1 MPKWSNKWGVTARLL
16 DPAKLSRLSG
26 RIQQEF
32 EDCFVMET
40 TAERARFNMI
50 QQQIRPW
57 EVLDD
62 RVLETMAEVRREA
75 FVPDAYQG
83 LAYADIEVPIGASTC
98 MLAPK
103 VVGRMLQ
110 ALDVQPGDRALEI
123 GTGTGYVAACL
134 SRLGAKVIGLEI
146 DAALAAAARE
156 RLAALGL
163 ESIEVREGD
172 GLAASVAGGP
182 FDVIAVTGS
191 MPTEASLPLL
201 QGQLAP
207 GGRLFCILGVD
218 PVMEAVLITRV
229 GERDFRREGLFETST
244 LALVNAVERDEFE
257 F

>member
-1 MPKWSNKWGVTARLL
+1 LL
-16 DPAKLSRLSG
+16 DPPKLSRLSG
-26 RIQQEF
+26 RPEQEH
-32 EDCFVMET
+32 EDSIPMEI

-57 EVLDD
+57 DVLDD
-62 RVLETMAEVRREA
+62 RVLEAMAEIRREA

-83 LAYADIEVPIGASTC
+83 LAYADIEIPLGEGAC

-110 ALDVQPGDRALEI
+110 ALDVQTGERVLLI
-123 GTGTGYVAACL
+123 GAGTGYASACL
-134 SRLGAKVIGLEI
+134 DRLGGRVIAVEI
-146 DAALAAAARE
+146 DADLADEAVV
-156 RLAALGL
+156 RLAGLGL
-163 ESIEVREGD
+163 ESIEVRTGD
-172 GLAASVAGGP
+172 ALSEPVEGGP

-191 MPTEASLPLL
+191 MPTESALPLL

-207 GGRLFCILGVD
+207 GGRLFCILGVE

-244 LALVNAVERDEFE
+244 LALQNAAEANEFE